1 MHRRVVITVA
11 VLVLA
16 FALPLAAVQ
25 ASPNNFAAPLSGD
38 QEVPAVDTRA
48 TGVGIFHLGGDG
60 SELSYRLNVANIE
73 NVTQAHIHLGAR
85 GENGGVVAWLYPDG
99 PPDILIPGRTNGT
112 LATGTITDA
121 DLVGALAGQ
130 TVADLVDLIE
140 AGQAYV
146 NVHTSENPGG
156 EIRGQ
161 IDVPRRGA
169 PNSL

>member
-48 TGVGIFHLGGDG
+48 TGVATFQLGGDG

-99 PPDILIPGRTNGT
+99 PPAMLIPGRTNGP

-161 IDVPRRGA
+161 IDVPRGGA